1 MPLSAVFDVPMRD
14 GVRLSTQ
21 VFTPGSEGPW
31 PVVIARTPYAKAGLT
46 HWLSVLAT
54 RGYAVVVQDVRG
66 TGQSEGIFDILGQ
79 EPADAVDTAKWILG
93 QPFCNGA
100 LGILGIS
107 YLAPASVAIASTF
120 TEETKACI
128 WLAPVMGGST
138 IFLEN
143 GAIRL
148 HHNLPWMALRHPK
161 FRETDWRATLRH
173 LPLRDALASA
183 GIDEPVWLEMS
194 EDPRAWWK
202 PRDVTAH
209 FQAVRAPGLHFGGL
223 WDFMLSSSFAGH
235 RAVSVANSAPQPLVL
250 GPWSH
255 NGVAP
260 ELTKNAY
267 ADYGPEASSD
277 FFARVLGWFN
287 HWLKG
292 EALPAYL
299 CHPYSIFV
307 PGHGWET
314 SATWPVAGSRQYQL
328 FLGERT
334 LESSPGAPGSCSY
347 LYDPADP
354 VPTEGGALW
363 EFSKIG
369 LEPGPAPVTT
379 GGRPDVLTFV
389 GSALSRDLIAA
400 GPAEVRL
407 LVESD
412 APSTDFT
419 AKVVDLPPNGAGR
432 VVADSIYRWEQG
444 EGDTLTIRFDAV
456 GYRFAAGHRVRLDVS
471 SSNFPKYDRNLN
483 TGVSDLVSATMRV
496 ARQTL
501 RFGSSA
507 PSKVTLT
514 VL

>member
-1 MPLSAVFDVPMRD
+1 MSLSAVCHVPMRD
-14 GVRLSTQ
+14 GIRLSTQ
-21 VFTPGSEGPW
+21 VFTPGGGGSW
-31 PVVIARTPYAKAGLT
+31 PVVVARTPYAKAGVAQ
-46 HWLSVLAT
+46 WLAVLAGK
-54 RGYAVVVQDVRG
+54 GYAVVVQDVRG
-66 TGQSEGIFDILGQ
+66 TGQSEGVFDILGQ
-79 EPADAVDTAKWILG
+79 EPADAVDTAGWILG

-100 LGILGIS
+100 LGILGLS

-120 TEETKACI
+120 TEETKACV

-143 GAIRL
+143 GALRL
-148 HHNLPWMALRHPK
+148 HHSLPWMALRHPK
-161 FRETDWRATLRH
+161 FRDTDWRQALRH
-173 LPLRDALASA
+173 LPLRDALASV
-183 GIDEPVWLEMS
+183 GIDEPVWVEASKDLT
-194 EDPRAWWK
+194 AWWNQ
-202 PRDVTAH
+202 RDVTTY
-209 FQAVRAPGLHFGGL
+209 FQAVKAPGLHFGGL

-235 RAVSVANSAPQPLVL
+235 QAISLSSAPQPLVL

-260 ELTKNAY
+260 ELTRNAY
-267 ADYGPEASSD
+267 ADYGPEASSG

-287 HWLKG
+287 HWLKD

-299 CHPYSIFV
+299 GHPYSIFV

-314 SATWPVAGSRQYQL
+314 SATWPVTGSRQYRL

-334 LESSPGAPGSCSY
+334 LEPALGTTGSLAY

-369 LEPGPAPVTT
+369 LEPGPSPVTT

-389 GSALSRDLIAA
+389 GSVLSRDLIAA

-407 LVESD
+407 FVESD

-432 VVADSIYRWEQG
+432 VVADSIYRWQQSEG
-444 EGDTLTIRFDAV
+444 EALTIRFDAI

-496 ARQTL
+496 ARQTI
-501 RFGSSA
+501 RFGSDA
-507 PSKVTLT
+507 PSEVTLT